1 MSTVW
6 RCGFGSKSEKTHPE
20 KGIMVRGSYK
30 IVTELLLGSYK
41 IVTELL
47 LLMIQQLNLKR
58 KKLSLLDNIPY
69 LFLSLKS
76 ELSIC
81 SDCHFP

>member
-1 MSTVW
+1 MSKVW

-30 IVTELLLGSYK
+30 IVTELLL
-41 IVTELL
+41 
-47 LLMIQQLNLKR
+47 LMIQHLNLKR
-58 KKLSLLDNIPY
+58 KKGSLLDNIPY

>member
-1 MSTVW
+1 MSNVW

-30 IVTELLLGSYK
+30 IVTELLL
-41 IVTELL
+41 
-47 LLMIQQLNLKR
+47 LMIQHLNLKR
-58 KKLSLLDNIPY
+58 KKGSLLDNIPY

>member
-1 MSTVW
+1 VSKVW

-30 IVTELLLGSYK
+30 IVTELLL
-41 IVTELL
+41 
-47 LLMIQQLNLKR
+47 LMIQHLNLKR
-58 KKLSLLDNIPY
+58 KKGSLLDNIPY

>member
-30 IVTELLLGSYK
+30 IVTELLL
-41 IVTELL
+41 
-47 LLMIQQLNLKR
+47 LMIQHLNLKR

>member
-1 MSTVW
+1 MSKVW
-6 RCGFGSKSEKTHPE
+6 RCGSGSKSEKTHPE

-30 IVTELLLGSYK
+30 IVTELLL
-41 IVTELL
+41 
-47 LLMIQQLNLKR
+47 LMIQHLNLKR
-58 KKLSLLDNIPY
+58 KKGSLLDNIPY

>member
-1 MSTVW
+1 MSQVW
-6 RCGFGSKSEKTHPE
+6 RCGFGSKREKTHPE

-30 IVTELLLGSYK
+30 IVTELLL
-41 IVTELL
+41 
-47 LLMIQQLNLKR
+47 LMIQHLNLKR
-58 KKLSLLDNIPY
+58 KKGSLLDNIPY

>member
-1 MSTVW
+1 MSKVW

-30 IVTELLLGSYK
+30 IVTELLL
-41 IVTELL
+41 
-47 LLMIQQLNLKR
+47 LMIQHLNLKR
-58 KKLSLLDNIPY
+58 KMGSLLDNIPY

>member
-6 RCGFGSKSEKTHPE
+6 KCGFGNKNEKTHPE

-30 IVTELLLGSYK
+30 IVTELLL
-41 IVTELL
+41 
-47 LLMIQQLNLKR
+47 LMIQHLNLKR